1 MRDPACEEITREHP
15 CYNKAAARW
24 FGRVHLPVAPDC
36 NIKCRYCTR
45 LYDCANENRPGV
57 TSRLMT
63 PGEALEYLKRVVER
77 DGRIRVVGV
86 AGPGEPL
93 ANKATIY
100 TLQLVHHRFPELIK
114 CISTNGLLLAEKLPE
129 LQEAGVRA
137 VTVTVNAVS
146 PVVGSRIY
154 DYVSYRGQVYKG
166 TAGAELLW
174 RAQHAGIR
182 LVRELGMVVKVNSVL
197 IPGVNDD
204 HLEEVARAVKAA
216 GAHVMN
222 IIPLI
227 PQGKFA
233 GLLPPPP
240 ERVNLL
246 RQKLSPIIE
255 QMTHCRRCRADAVGM
270 LS

>member
-1 MRDPACEEITREHP
+1 MGDPAYEEITREHP

-24 FGRVHLPVAPDC
+24 FGRIHLPVAPDC

-57 TSRLMT
+57 TSHLMT
-63 PGEALEYLKRVVER
+63 PGEALQHVQRLVER
-77 DGRIRVVGV
+77 DRCIRVVGV

-100 TLQLVHHRFPELIK
+100 TLRLVHRRFPWLTK
-114 CISTNGLLLAEKLPE
+114 CISTNGLLLTESLPT
-129 LQEAGVRA
+129 LREAGVRA

-146 PVVGSRIY
+146 PAVGSRIY
-154 DYVSYRGQVYKG
+154 DYVSYRGRVYKG
-166 TAGAELLW
+166 AAGAELLW
-174 RAQHAGIR
+174 QAQSGGIR
-182 LVRELGMVVKVNSVL
+182 RARESGMVVKVNSVL
-197 IPGVNDD
+197 IPGINDH

-227 PQGKFA
+227 PQGEFV

-246 RQKLSPIIE
+246 RRKLSPIID
-255 QMTHCRRCRADAVGM
+255 QMSHCRRCRADAAGR
-270 LS
+270 LG

>member
-63 PGEALEYLKRVVER
+63 PGEALEYVKRVVER

-93 ANKATIY
+93 ANKATMY
-100 TLQLVHHRFPELIK
+100 TLRLVHHRFPELIK
-114 CISTNGLLLAEKLPE
+114 CISTNGLLLAEKLPG
-129 LQEAGVRA
+129 LREAGVRA

-146 PVVGSRIY
+146 PAVGGRIY
-154 DYVSYRGQVYKG
+154 DCVSHRGRVYKG

-182 LVRELGMVVKVNSVL
+182 LARELGMVVKVNSVL
-197 IPGVNDD
+197 IPGVNDH

-216 GAHVMN
+216 GAHIMN

-240 ERVNLL
+240 ERINLL

-255 QMTHCRRCRADAVGM
+255 QVTHCRRCRADAVGM

>member
-1 MRDPACEEITREHP
+1 M
-15 CYNKAAARW
+15 
-24 FGRVHLPVAPDC
+24 
-36 NIKCRYCTR
+36 
-45 LYDCANENRPGV
+45 
-57 TSRLMT
+57 
-63 PGEALEYLKRVVER
+63 
-77 DGRIRVVGV
+77 
-86 AGPGEPL
+86 
-93 ANKATIY
+93 Y
-100 TLQLVHHRFPELIK
+100 TLRLVHHRFPELIK
-114 CISTNGLLLAEKLPE
+114 CISTNGLLLAEKLPG
-129 LQEAGVRA
+129 LREAGVRA

-146 PVVGSRIY
+146 PAVGSRIY
-154 DYVSYRGQVYKG
+154 DYVSYRGRVYKG

-182 LVRELGMVVKVNSVL
+182 LARELGMVVKVNSVL
-197 IPGVNDD
+197 IPGVNDH

-216 GAHVMN
+216 GAHIMN

-255 QMTHCRRCRADAVGM
+255 QVTHCRRCRADAVGM

>member
-63 PGEALEYLKRVVER
+63 PGEALQYVKRVVER

-93 ANKATIY
+93 ANKATMH

-114 CISTNGLLLAEKLPE
+114 CISTNGLLLAEKLPG
-129 LQEAGVRA
+129 LREAGVRA

-146 PVVGSRIY
+146 PAVGSRIY
-154 DYVSYRGQVYKG
+154 DCVSYRGRLYKG
-166 TAGAELLW
+166 NAGAELLW

-182 LVRELGMVVKVNSVL
+182 LARELGMVVKVNSVL
-197 IPGVNDD
+197 IPGVNDH
-204 HLEEVARAVKAA
+204 HLEEVALAVKAA

-255 QMTHCRRCRADAVGM
+255 QVTHCRRCRADAVGM

>member
-63 PGEALEYLKRVVER
+63 PGEALQYVKQVVER

-93 ANKATIY
+93 ANKATMH

-114 CISTNGLLLAEKLPE
+114 CISTNGLLLAEKLPA
-129 LQEAGVRA
+129 LREAGVRA

-146 PVVGSRIY
+146 PAVGSRIY

-166 TAGAELLW
+166 TAGAVLLW

-182 LVRELGMVVKVNSVL
+182 LARELGMVVKVNSVL

-255 QMTHCRRCRADAVGM
+255 QMTHCRRCRADAVG
-270 LS
+270 LLT